1 VGELSKE
8 KRMRCV
14 VCSGQDIERKRVE
27 EEVRM
32 ENDVVWVPVE
42 LPVCRSCGERY
53 YDRRTVRFLEEVEQ
67 RLRDEKPT
75 LREIGKVLRYG

>member
-1 VGELSKE
+1 
-8 KRMRCV
+8 
-14 VCSGQDIERKRVE
+14 VE

>member
-1 VGELSKE
+1 
-8 KRMRCV
+8 MRCV